1 MIFQITKASDYKYK
15 ENVEIN
21 TLEEL
26 VKLSNKYSFG
36 NSNGMNEGIIVKG
49 NQIEIYDDYVE

>member
-26 VKLSNKYSFG
+26 VKLSNKYSFR
-36 NSNGMNEGIIVKG
+36 NSNSMNEGIIVKG
-49 NQIEIYDDYVE
+49 DQIEIYDDYVE